1 VSALRIACIAP
12 ILDTA
17 ITLSMALR
25 KNARFC
31 FVSTLGELGGAEVCL
46 LDTIEVLKK
55 LHPEWRAALIVPS
68 DGALALR
75 ARELDIQVEIVP
87 CPASLARI
95 GDSQFR
101 PSARSTN
108 SFALATSLISAM
120 PAFASYR
127 SSLRRT
133 LRSFAPDVVY
143 ASGFKAQI
151 LAAMVRPRSSRLIW
165 HTHDYVSSRPIVAR
179 LFRRY
184 ARRADRLIANSKS
197 VAEDIHS
204 ILGSDSVAPLDVIY
218 NAVDLNR
225 FSPRGERLDLDRLS
239 GLDPTPFGSVRVALV
254 ATMAW
259 WKGHR
264 TYLEAMS
271 RLRTLPVRGYLMG
284 GPIYRTGGSQT
295 SLAEL
300 RDETQKLGINDRMG
314 FTGFLPD
321 IGSAL
326 RSVDIVVHASTRPEP
341 FGRVLIEAM
350 ACGKPVITTGLG
362 GSAEI
367 VSAGPGNLK
376 FWPGEADDLAKAI
389 STLVRNPSL
398 RKSMG
403 ESARKTAVQH
413 FGREQLAANL
423 DRVLQ
428 SLSSGARPAVIEPAL
443 PLEEKALASGI

>member
-1 VSALRIACIAP
+1 
-12 ILDTA
+12 
-17 ITLSMALR
+17 MALR
-25 KNARFC
+25 KNARIC

-55 LHPEWRAALIVPS
+55 RHPEWRAALIVPS
-68 DGALALR
+68 DGSLALR

-87 CPASLARI
+87 YPASIARL

-101 PSARSTN
+101 RSAQSAN
-108 SFALATSLISAM
+108 SFALAMNLISAV
-120 PAFASYR
+120 PAFVSYR
-127 SSLRRT
+127 SSLGRT
-133 LRSFAPDVVY
+133 LRSFAPEVIY
-143 ASGFKAQI
+143 ANGFKAQI
-151 LAAMVRPRSSRLIW
+151 FTAMVKTRSSQLVW

-179 LFRRY
+179 LYRRY
-184 ARRADRLIANSKS
+184 ARRANRLIANSKS
-197 VAEDIHS
+197 VAEDVRS
-204 ILGSDSVAPLDVIY
+204 VLGPNSVQPVDVVY
-218 NAVDLNR
+218 NAVDLNH

-239 GLDPTPFGSVRVALV
+239 GLDPAPFGSVRVALV

-264 TYLEAMS
+264 TYLEAIS
-271 RLRTLPVRGYLMG
+271 RLRGLPVRGYLIG
-284 GPIYRTGGSQT
+284 GPIYRTGGSEN
-295 SLAEL
+295 SLADL
-300 RDETQKLGINDRMG
+300 REEAQKLGINDRMG

-321 IGSAL
+321 IASAL
-326 RSVDIVVHASTRPEP
+326 RSVDIVIHASTRPEP
-341 FGRVLIEAM
+341 FGRAVIEAM
-350 ACGKPVITTGLG
+350 ACGKPVITTGMG

-367 VSAGPGNLK
+367 VSAGPGTVK

-403 ESARKTAVQH
+403 ESARKTVVQH
-413 FGREQLAANL
+413 FGREQLGENL

-428 SLSSGARPAVIEPAL
+428 SLSSEVRPAAIEPAL

>member
-1 VSALRIACIAP
+1 
-12 ILDTA
+12 
-17 ITLSMALR
+17 MALR
-25 KNARFC
+25 KNARIC

-46 LDTIEVLKK
+46 LDTIEVLKRR
-55 LHPEWRAALIVPS
+55 HPEWQAALIVPS
-68 DGALALR
+68 DGSLALR
-75 ARELDIQVEIVP
+75 ARELDIQVEVVLY
-87 CPASLARI
+87 PASLARI
-95 GDSQFR
+95 GDSR
-101 PSARSTN
+101 LRRSSRSAN
-108 SFALATSLISAM
+108 AFAVATSLISAA

-133 LRSFAPDVVY
+133 FRSFAPDVIY
-143 ASGFKAQI
+143 ANGFKAQI
-151 LAAMVRPRSSRLIW
+151 FAAMVKPRASRLVW

-197 VAEDIHS
+197 VAEDIRS
-204 ILGSDSVAPLDVIY
+204 VLGPNSALPVDVVY
-218 NAVDLNR
+218 NTVDLDR

-239 GLDPTPFGSVRVALV
+239 GLDPAPFGTLRVALV

-264 TYLEAMS
+264 TFLEAMS
-271 RLRTLPVRGYLMG
+271 RLRSLPVRGYLIG
-284 GPIYRTGGSQT
+284 GPIYRTGGSEN
-295 SLAEL
+295 SLADL
-300 RDETQKLGINDRMG
+300 QDQAQKLGISDRMG

-321 IGSAL
+321 TASAL
-326 RSVDIVVHASTRPEP
+326 RSVDIVIHASTRPEP
-341 FGRVLIEAM
+341 FGRALIEAM

-367 VSAGPGNLK
+367 VSAGPGTLT

-389 STLVRNPSL
+389 STLVRDPSL

-403 ESARKTAVQH
+403 DSARKTVVQH
-413 FGREQLAANL
+413 FGREQLAEEL
-423 DRVLQ
+423 DRVMQ
-428 SLSSGARPAVIEPAL
+428 SVSSDVRAAVMEPAL

>member
-1 VSALRIACIAP
+1 
-12 ILDTA
+12 
-17 ITLSMALR
+17 MALR
-25 KNARFC
+25 KNARIC

-55 LHPEWRAALIVPS
+55 RHPEWRAALIVPS
-68 DGALALR
+68 EGSLALR

-87 CPASLARI
+87 YPGSLARI

-101 PSARSTN
+101 RSTQSVN
-108 SFALATSLISAM
+108 AFALAASLISAV
-120 PAFASYR
+120 PVFASYR
-127 SSLRRT
+127 SSLRRI

-143 ASGFKAQI
+143 ANGFKAQI
-151 LAAMVRPRSSRLIW
+151 FAAMVRPRSSRLVW

-179 LFRRY
+179 LFRGY
-184 ARRADRLIANSKS
+184 ARHTDRLIANSKS

-204 ILGSDSVAPLDVIY
+204 ILGSDSVRPLDVIY

-239 GLDPTPFGSVRVALV
+239 GLDPAPFGSVRVALV

-271 RLRTLPVRGYLMG
+271 RLRSLPVRGYLIG
-284 GPIYRTGGSQT
+284 GPIYRTGGSEN
-295 SLAEL
+295 SLADL
-300 RDETQKLGINDRMG
+300 RDAAQKLGISDRVG

-321 IGSAL
+321 IASAL
-326 RSVDIVVHASTRPEP
+326 RSVDVVVHASTRPEP
-341 FGRVLIEAM
+341 FGRALIEAM

-367 VSAGPGNLK
+367 VSAGPGSLK

-389 STLVRNPSL
+389 STLARNPPL
-398 RKSMG
+398 CKSMG
-403 ESARKTAVQH
+403 DSARKTVVQH
-413 FGREQLAANL
+413 FGREQLAENL

-428 SLSSGARPAVIEPAL
+428 PLSSEVRPEVIEPAL
-443 PLEEKALASGI
+443 PLDEKALASGI

>member
-1 VSALRIACIAP
+1 
-12 ILDTA
+12 
-17 ITLSMALR
+17 MALR
-25 KNARFC
+25 KNARVC

-55 LHPEWRAALIVPS
+55 RHSEWQAALIVPS
-68 DGALALR
+68 DGSVALR
-75 ARELDIQVEIVP
+75 ARELDIQVELVP
-87 CPASLARI
+87 YPASLARI
-95 GDSQFR
+95 GDSRFR
-101 PSARSTN
+101 RSSRSAN
-108 SFALATSLISAM
+108 AFALTTSLISAA

-133 LRSFAPDVVY
+133 LRSFAPDVIY
-143 ASGFKAQI
+143 ANGFKAQI
-151 LAAMVRPRSSRLIW
+151 FAAMVKPRASRLVW

-197 VAEDIHS
+197 VAEDIRS
-204 ILGSDSVAPLDVIY
+204 ILGTDSVPLVDVFY

-225 FSPRGERLDLDRLS
+225 FSPRGEHLDLDRLS
-239 GLDPTPFGSVRVALV
+239 GLDPAPFGTVRVALL

-264 TYLEAMS
+264 TFLEAMS
-271 RLRTLPVRGYLMG
+271 RLRSLPVRGYLIG
-284 GPIYRTGGSQT
+284 GPIYRTDGSEN
-295 SLAEL
+295 SLSDL
-300 RDETQKLGINDRMG
+300 RDQAQKLGISDRMG

-321 IGSAL
+321 TASAL
-326 RSVDIVVHASTRPEP
+326 RSVDIVIHASTRPEP
-341 FGRVLIEAM
+341 FGRVVIEAM

-367 VSAGPGNLK
+367 ISAGPGTLK

-389 STLVRNPSL
+389 STLVRDPSL

-403 ESARKTAVQH
+403 DSARKTVVRH
-413 FGREQLAANL
+413 FGREQLAEEL
-423 DRVLQ
+423 DRTLQ
-428 SLSSGARPAVIEPAL
+428 SLSSDVRPAAMEPAL
-443 PLEEKALASGI
+443 PLEENALASGI